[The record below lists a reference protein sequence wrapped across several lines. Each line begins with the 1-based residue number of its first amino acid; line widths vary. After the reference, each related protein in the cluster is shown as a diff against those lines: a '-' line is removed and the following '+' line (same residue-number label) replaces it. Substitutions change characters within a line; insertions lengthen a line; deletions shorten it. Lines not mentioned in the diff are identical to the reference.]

1 MEGVDASVIGTT
13 VVLVLLG
20 LAVAA
25 GGLRLFVKAK
35 AQARRCTAQVDGEIV
50 DIVNGRRQRGRTAR
64 GSEEEVVAANE
75 AIAAKKRAYAAAKRR
90 EREEREAA
98 SLATWRPIV
107 RYTVGE
113 TAFTVRAVRAVP
125 RDRFKVGQLTAV
137 HYDPADPSR
146 QWFELDGLP
155 KALGGLLMICGAAI
169 AVVGVLCWFV
179 LPALNQMGS

>member
-64 GSEEEVVAANE
+64 GA
-75 AIAAKKRAYAAAKRR
+75 
-90 EREEREAA
+90 
-98 SLATWRPIV
+98 
-107 RYTVGE
+107 
-113 TAFTVRAVRAVP
+113 
-125 RDRFKVGQLTAV
+125 
-137 HYDPADPSR
+137 
-146 QWFELDGLP
+146 
-155 KALGGLLMICGAAI
+155 
-169 AVVGVLCWFV
+169 
-179 LPALNQMGS
+179 